1 MQFLYV
7 CYCFQNPGDIQIKID
22 EIKEKALRSKQSV
35 QPYLIKCGA
44 GNDGNNNFYL
54 VIDKVMWKFTSP
66 TKAFDTLFKS
76 YHVLHATYP
85 AAAAHL
91 YVLIQR
97 CVYQIE
103 TQYDKIVPYIAD
115 LLSLAKM

>member
-1 MQFLYV
+1 M
-7 CYCFQNPGDIQIKID
+7 QNPGDIQTKID
-22 EIKEKALRSKQSV
+22 EVKQKALRSKLSV

-44 GNDGNNNFYL
+44 GDDGAHNYYL
-54 VIDKVMWKFTSP
+54 IIDKVMWKFTSP
-66 TKAFDTLFKS
+66 MKAFDTLFKS

-97 CVYQIE
+97 CVYQII
-103 TQYDKIVPYIAD
+103 TKYDQIVPYIAD
-115 LLSLAKM
+115 LVSLAKM